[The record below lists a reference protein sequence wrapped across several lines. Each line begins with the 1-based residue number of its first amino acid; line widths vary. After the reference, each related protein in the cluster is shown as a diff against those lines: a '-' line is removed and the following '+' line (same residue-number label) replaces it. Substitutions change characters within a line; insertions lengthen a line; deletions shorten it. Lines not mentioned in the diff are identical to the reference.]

1 MYIIITNSGLS
12 GGLDDEP
19 RVAIER
25 KGKLV
30 GWAET
35 APMIHG
41 RLSRYRSVW
50 NERLLLLLLL
60 LLLMLPV
67 MPWILLR

>member
-1 MYIIITNSGLS
+1 MYIIITNSGPS
-12 GGLDDEP
+12 GGLDYELP
-19 RVAIER
+19 VAIER

-41 RLSRYRSVW
+41 RLSRHRSVW

-60 LLLMLPV
+60 MLPV
-67 MPWILLR
+67 KPWILLR

>member
-50 NERLLLLLLL
+50 NQRLLLLPV
-60 LLLMLPV
+60 LMLPV
-67 MPWILLR
+67 KPWILLR